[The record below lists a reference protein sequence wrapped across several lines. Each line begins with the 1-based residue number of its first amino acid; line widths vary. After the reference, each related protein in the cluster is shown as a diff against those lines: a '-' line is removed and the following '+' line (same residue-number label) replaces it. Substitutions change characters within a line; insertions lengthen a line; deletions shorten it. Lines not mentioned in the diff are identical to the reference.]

1 MTQAQEV
8 VQSAPQL
15 ERTLKL
21 LGGQKTLRRK
31 VRDSFEAHDLLSKGL
46 PNQALFYLVEGLVLL
61 NRPTILEKAV
71 GVSVRTLQRKKDKPD
86 QSLDQE
92 QSGRTW
98 RFAELLAAATQ
109 VFGSQ
114 EEAEKWF
121 EQPAMGLNK
130 ERPIDL
136 LSTPAGYEMVEAYLR
151 QLEYGVYV

>member
-1 MTQAQEV
+1 MTQTHEI
-8 VQSAPQL
+8 VQSSPQL
-15 ERTLKL
+15 ERTVKL

-31 VRDSFEAHDLLSKGL
+31 VRDAFEAHDLLSKGL
-46 PNQALFYLVEGLVLL
+46 PNQALFYLVARLVLL
-61 NRPTILEKAV
+61 NRPVVLEKAV
-71 GVSVRTLQRKKDKPD
+71 GVSLRTLQRKKDKPD

-98 RFAELLAAATQ
+98 RFAELLAAASEI
-109 VFGSQ
+109 FGSQ

-121 EQPAMGLNK
+121 DQPAIGLNG

-136 LSTPAGYEMVEAYLR
+136 LSTPAGHEMVETYLR